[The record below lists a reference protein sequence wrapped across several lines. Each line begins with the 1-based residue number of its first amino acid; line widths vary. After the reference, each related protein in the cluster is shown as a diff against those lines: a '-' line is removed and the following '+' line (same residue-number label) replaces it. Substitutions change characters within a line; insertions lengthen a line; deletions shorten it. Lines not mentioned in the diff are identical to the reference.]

1 MEHVIKTDFIITD
14 MMMPEMTGID
24 FFNVLRACTR
34 KRRSRVLFDSHMAK
48 RGDDMTVIVLAMD
61 GSAHSAAAAQ
71 RLAERPLLL
80 PPLIVHVVHVSPVLG
95 RTGLHAADFQEENRL
110 EAERVF
116 ETARA
121 VLEPAA
127 SVVHLHWLHGDAD
140 IEVMRLASEVDADV
154 IALGAKGRGAMVTAI
169 VGSVASTI
177 LQRATIPVLLINS
190 VASLADRDT

>member
-1 MEHVIKTDFIITD
+1 
-14 MMMPEMTGID
+14 
-24 FFNVLRACTR
+24 
-34 KRRSRVLFDSHMAK
+34 
-48 RGDDMTVIVLAMD
+48 MTVIVLAMD